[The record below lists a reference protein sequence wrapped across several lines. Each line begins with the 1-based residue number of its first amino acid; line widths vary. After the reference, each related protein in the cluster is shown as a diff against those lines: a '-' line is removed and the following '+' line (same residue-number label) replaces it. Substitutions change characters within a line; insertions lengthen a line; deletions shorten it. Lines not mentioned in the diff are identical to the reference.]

1 MKQVVYMKIRKIEEE
16 LQTEYFKIIEDKEGE
31 APSVGKAKAPAGKQF
46 MQEELAKAR
55 SEKA

>member
-1 MKQVVYMKIRKIEEE
+1 MKIRKIEEE